1 MSVQDYSV
9 IRAHTRQL
17 EKFVNLAINDGWQPQ
32 GSVWRQYDDAIQP
45 MVKRSSGD
53 GVTTGYKLVLVP
65 EGQLEK
71 FVSDAVADGWQPHGD
86 VWRVKGEAMQAMV
99 KGTIGGGATGP
110 QGESAYDTAVSE
122 GFVGSKA
129 AWLESL
135 KGTDGADG
143 AKGDKGHKGD
153 KGDAGADGAK
163 GDKGDKGD
171 AGADGAKGEK
181 GEKGDDGAKGDKGD
195 TPSLAVTEDT
205 ASGLSAAA
213 GLQELAVALSAR
225 IKALEDAQV
234 A

>member
-135 KGTDGADG
+135 KG
-143 AKGDKGHKGD
+143 
-153 KGDAGADGAK
+153 ADGAK
-163 GDKGDKGD
+163 GDKGDTGV
-171 AGADGAKGEK
+171 AGADGKDGLDGTNGVDGK
-181 GEKGDDGAKGDKGD
+181 DGAKGDKGD